1 MEVEKVTT
9 FIVIYKGFVEE
20 VKVFRNHSDAED
32 YYKKKVLKSYESIE
46 QYEEEE
52 PKPLEKKKE
61 LIFEKYLDSKIDK
74 PLIKC
79 LYTLSKEN
87 DESVLD
93 KKGAIE
99 AAQEY
104 ANRGFEILCDTVTKG
119 HDMVI
124 SLTEFLMENYL
135 DNKT

>member
-1 MEVEKVTT
+1 MYVQTEWPDR
-9 FIVIYKGFVEE
+9 IYVEE
-20 VKVFRNHSDAED
+20 KNHEKYLELLSKSED
-32 YYKKKVLKSYESIE
+32 DRYPFKSMKEIFMFSLILGYL
-46 QYEEEE
+46 QEEE

-79 LYTLSKEN
+79 LYTLSKGN

-104 ANRGFEILCDTVTKG
+104 ANRGFEILYDRVTKG

-135 DNKT
+135 